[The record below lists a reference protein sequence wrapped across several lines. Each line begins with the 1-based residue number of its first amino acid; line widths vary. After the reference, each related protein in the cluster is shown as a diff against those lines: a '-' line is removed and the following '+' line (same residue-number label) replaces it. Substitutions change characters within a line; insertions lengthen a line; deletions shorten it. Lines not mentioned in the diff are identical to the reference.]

1 MVAARRRDTVDRRRM
16 RQAVVT
22 ALLLHLCLFLVIEFV
37 PSADEAGQGGDDRLT
52 VVMEPPGAARQ
63 SAAGSAVSGTRDG
76 NADTEQIS
84 AEREVSA
91 AKDNGEQTVV
101 EPADNSLDSEDTE
114 AAEEPATA
122 ADSEDQVA
130 ESESEGDERAP
141 IGGAAAPRD
150 SAVAGDGPAAGPLTN
165 GADVDALVADLYR
178 RLQDQL
184 IYPMAA
190 RRRNVEGVVT
200 VRIQVESDGS
210 LGSHEV
216 AGSSGHSMLDRAALD
231 SLERVFPISHQA
243 GRPLLITVRIEYS
256 LT

>member
-1 MVAARRRDTVDRRRM
+1 MARRRDTVDGRRM
-16 RQAVVT
+16 RQAVIAAV
-22 ALLLHLCLFLVIEFV
+22 LLHLCLFLVIELV
-37 PSADEAGQGGDDRLT
+37 PSGDQAGQGGEDRLT
-52 VVMEPPGAARQ
+52 VVMEPPGAGRQ
-63 SAAGSAVSGTRDG
+63 SGDNSAMSDSKEGSS
-76 NADTEQIS
+76 DTEEASRQ
-84 AEREVSA
+84 REVSA
-91 AKDNGEQTVV
+91 REDSGNQALVQ
-101 EPADNSLDSEDTE
+101 PADNSLESETG
-114 AAEEPATA
+114 EEPATGT
-122 ADSEDQVA
+122 DSEEHIA
-130 ESESEGDERAP
+130 ESGSEGEELASIPR
-141 IGGAAAPRD
+141 AAAQQGFAAPD
-150 SAVAGDGPAAGPLTN
+150 DGPAAGPLTN

-200 VRIQVESDGS
+200 VTIQVESDGS

>member
-1 MVAARRRDTVDRRRM
+1 MVPARRRDTIDRRRM

-22 ALLLHLCLFLVIEFV
+22 ALLLHLCLFLVIELV
-37 PSADEAGQGGDDRLT
+37 PSGDPAGQGGDDRLT
-52 VVMEPPGAARQ
+52 VVMEPSGAARQ

-76 NADTEQIS
+76 NTDTEQIS
-84 AEREVSA
+84 PERELSA
-91 AKDNGEQTVV
+91 REDSSEQAVV
-101 EPADNSLDSEDTE
+101 EPANSSLESE
-114 AAEEPATA
+114 AAEERVTA
-122 ADSEDQVA
+122 ADGEDQVA
-130 ESESEGDERAP
+130 ESESEGDERAS

-150 SAVAGDGPAAGPLTN
+150 SAVAGHGPAAGPLTN

>member
-1 MVAARRRDTVDRRRM
+1 MVPARRRDRVDRRRM

-22 ALLLHLCLFLVIEFV
+22 ALLLHLCLFLVIELV
-37 PSADEAGQGGDDRLT
+37 PSGNQAGQGGEDRLT
-52 VVMEPPGAARQ
+52 VVMEPPGAGRQ
-63 SAAGSAVSGTRDG
+63 SGDDSAMSDSKDGSP
-76 NADTEQIS
+76 DTEQTS
-84 AEREVSA
+84 RQREVSA
-91 AKDNGEQTVV
+91 RQDSGNQALVQ
-101 EPADNSLDSEDTE
+101 PADNSLESE
-114 AAEEPATA
+114 AAEEPATG
-122 ADSEDQVA
+122 ADGEDHIA
-130 ESESEGDERAP
+130 ESGSEGEERASIP
-141 IGGAAAPRD
+141 GAAAPRD
-150 SAVAGDGPAAGPLTN
+150 FAAPGDGPAAGPLTN

-256 LT
+256 LI